1 MVALV
6 ALVALGAGA
15 GLWYARGPSSS
26 GATVLDRE
34 PVVSAAERLT
44 ALEHSLRAISDGVRD
59 APREWDPSF
68 VAEQVGSDPEAL
80 RKWVQLNTSW
90 IPYRGGL
97 RGPVGVLMDRQ
108 GNSLDRALLL
118 ARLLTE
124 SGHATR
130 LARATLPLDR
140 AIQLLP
146 DLVARSTVTSL
157 KASPYGEAAP
167 LREVASWYELDP
179 SAIAR
184 QLSSY
189 AEVSTKLSAE
199 LDTRVSEQTARLLH
213 VVSPADPEAEWRIR
227 RDSALAALQD
237 HWWVQ
242 VQNGE
247 LWTDLDV
254 LEASSSD
261 TSALTPV
268 QTMSSV
274 DVPPSL
280 FHEIEISVVE
290 ERLTGGSLTERRKL
304 GHLVRPSELVG
315 QLIVLQFWPAAF
327 PNSSSPPDDSGR
339 TFRKLA
345 SEQEQWNV
353 GIVIGGDVVAG
364 ATLAASGS
372 SNANTPGLGGLG
384 GAIARGLS
392 PQDQS
397 NSAEQDSLLT
407 AVRIEYQVNAP
418 GRKSHTIRRTVFDL
432 IGPVARSHWPAGQR
446 LALNEKQ
453 RMTRALS
460 LMMQTEILPVVA
472 QLAPEWVTYV
482 GASNILANADLLR
495 AVLEP
500 GFGSD
505 QATTDSLLRT
515 GHHGLSPLH
524 TLAILRQDALGS
536 TGYIDRPVILTRHLF
551 PNAEAHNVGLIAAT
565 DIVANE
571 VGVSLAVSDGFAA
584 RLFQGV
590 WDTNLEALLAGRSA
604 SGNTALAYAE
614 SGEWQVIEASRSE
627 RVATALSADA
637 RALLHQDLERGY
649 TVVAPIAPVVVDG
662 VEFIGW
668 WRIDPHTGDAL
679 GIAGN
684 GWGQARR
691 MAIPSFV
698 TAATT
703 IWGQPDYAMLIGAF
717 AEMAKPFVFAYSLCQ
732 FIPQEANALNVLR
745 ETFWPGFRPIGW
757 NGQLTPGKDFED
769 VAVENNRRCVIDAIL
784 TGFVATAPLL
794 LRTLSYRLEAEVEIE
809 RKLLRDRPFT
819 KMSPSRVPTGVRP
832 RAQGYQAPTGRF
844 RPRQGPSG
852 TVPGGGRPGVDP
864 YGKTNP
870 GLPRPTG
877 TSPLP
882 KTPLESNLEKA
893 QQAYDEATKASLAAT
908 QDFVRYKNLPLNPRA
923 PWQRSIQD
931 MLEKKA
937 DELGLREIEALNEL
951 RVAERGVELERNAAM
966 RARVTQGSAPNRAPN
981 PAAGSCQPACG
992 NENPTVRAPAGGNE
1006 NPTVRAPAAGNENPT
1021 VRAPAAGNENPTVRV
1036 RDAQAPQPQSR
1047 GALEVGSAGAASSLA
1062 GPPRPPQ

>member
-1 MVALV
+1 MTRRRIALA

-26 GATVLDRE
+26 AATEPDRE
-34 PVVSAAERLT
+34 PVLSAAERLT
-44 ALEHSLRAISDGVRD
+44 ALENSLRAISDGVRD
-59 APREWDPSF
+59 ASPEWDPSY

-80 RKWVQLNTSW
+80 RKWVQLNTNW
-90 IPYRGGL
+90 IPYRGSL

-118 ARLLTE
+118 ASLLTK
-124 SGHATR
+124 SGHAPR

-146 DLVARSTVTSL
+146 DLVARSTVTSR
-157 KASPYGEAAP
+157 KAPPSGEPAP
-167 LREVASWYELDP
+167 IGDVASWYALDAA
-179 SAIAR
+179 AIGR
-184 QLSSY
+184 QLASY
-189 AEVSTKLSAE
+189 AEASAKLSDE
-199 LDTRVSEQTARLLH
+199 LDTRVSEQTARLLN
-213 VVSPADPEAEWRIR
+213 VVSPPDRDAEWRIR

-242 VQNGE
+242 LQHGAV
-247 LWTDLDV
+247 WTDLDV
-254 LEASSSD
+254 LDASASGAA
-261 TSALTPV
+261 ALTPDE
-268 QTMSSV
+268 TLLSA
-274 DVPPSL
+274 DVPPRL
-280 FHEIEISVVE
+280 FHEVEISVVE
-290 ERLTGGSLTERRKL
+290 ERLSGGNLTERQTL
-304 GHLVRPSELVG
+304 AHLVRPSESVG
-315 QLIVLQFWPAAF
+315 QQIVLQFWPAAL
-327 PNSSSPPDDSGR
+327 PNRSSSPDDSGR

-345 SEQEQWNV
+345 SEQEEWNA
-353 GIVIGGDVVAG
+353 GIVIGNDVVAT
-364 ATLAASGS
+364 ATLAGSGTSDAS
-372 SNANTPGLGGLG
+372 TPGLTGLG
-384 GAIARGLS
+384 GAINRGLS
-392 PQDQS
+392 QRNQS

-407 AVRIEYQVNAP
+407 AVRIEYQLNVP
-418 GRKSHTIRRTVFDL
+418 GRQSHTIRRTVFDL
-432 IGPVARSHWPAGQR
+432 IGPVARANWPAGQM
-446 LALNEKQ
+446 LVLSEKQ
-453 RMTRALS
+453 RLTRALS
-460 LMMQTEILPVVA
+460 LMMQTEILPVIA
-472 QLAPEWVTYV
+472 HLAPEWMTYV
-482 GASNILANADLLR
+482 GGSNLLANAGLLR

-505 QATTDSLLRT
+505 QATTDSLLRQ
-515 GHHGLSPLH
+515 GQHGLSPLH

-551 PNAEAHNVGLIAAT
+551 PDAESPNVRLIGAT

-590 WDTNLEALLAGRSA
+590 WDTNLEALLAGSPA

-614 SGEWQVIEASRSE
+614 SGNWQVVEASQAE
-627 RVATALSADA
+627 RLPTVLPPDAQALI
-637 RALLHQDLERGY
+637 HQDLERGY
-649 TVVAPIAPVVVDG
+649 TVVAPDAPVAVDG
-662 VEFIGW
+662 QEFIGW
-668 WRIDPHTGDAL
+668 WRVDPQTGDAL

-684 GWGQARR
+684 GWGQA
-691 MAIPSFV
+691 
-698 TAATT
+698 
-703 IWGQPDYAMLIGAF
+703 PDYAMHVGAF
-717 AEMAKPFVFAYSLCQ
+717 VEMAKPFVFAYALCQ

-745 ETFWPGFRPIGW
+745 EEFWPGFRPPGW

-769 VAVENNRRCVIDAIL
+769 VAVENNRRCVIDAML
-784 TGFVATAPLL
+784 AGFLATAPLI
-794 LRTLSYRLEAEVEIE
+794 LRTLSYRIEAEVEIE

-819 KMSPSRVPTGVRP
+819 KMSPSRVPTGVGP

-864 YGKTNP
+864 YGKTSP
-870 GLPRPTG
+870 GLPRPAG
-877 TSPLP
+877 APPLP
-882 KTPLESNLEKA
+882 KTPLEANLQRA
-893 QQAYDEATKASLAAT
+893 QQQYDAATKASLEAT

-966 RARVTQGSAPNRAPN
+966 QSRMTQGSAPNRAP
-981 PAAGSCQPACG
+981 AAGNA
-992 NENPTVRAPAGGNE
+992 NPTVRAPAAGNE

-1036 RDAQAPQPQSR
+1036 RDAQATQTQSR
-1047 GALEVGSAGAASSLA
+1047 GALEVGSAGAASSLT